1 MNYDKNQ
8 MVHIF
13 VICINM
19 SYFILVFPSG
29 SDTLYFQDQ
38 NVINI
43 YKENFNSHSLVCN
56 KTSFYSLRSTESF
69 FLQNSMESIEFLIK
83 WEYMYFREACPMQS
97 YLSSWILCP
106 LGKLWDLGNFNSH
119 YEIMLSSWLI
129 CNNIWILRAN
139 NPQSWISLWVFTTMY
154 MYQVWG

>member
-1 MNYDKNQ
+1 MSLSLLLFPFMDKFPSLSPTWLAELDFLPAYFSPQESCSPIWKLDSNRNLQEWKRECSMNYDKNQ

-13 VICINM
+13 VICIDM

-43 YKENFNSHSLVCN
+43 YNENFNRHSLVCN

-69 FLQNSMESIEFLIK
+69 FLQNSMESIEF
-83 WEYMYFREACPMQS
+83 
-97 YLSSWILCP
+97 
-106 LGKLWDLGNFNSH
+106 
-119 YEIMLSSWLI
+119 
-129 CNNIWILRAN
+129 
-139 NPQSWISLWVFTTMY
+139 
-154 MYQVWG
+154 

>member
-1 MNYDKNQ
+1 MNYNKNQ

-97 YLSSWILCP
+97 YLRSWILLC
-106 LGKLWDLGNFNSH
+106 LVFALLENFGIW
-119 YEIMLSSWLI
+119 EILTHIMKSCS
-129 CNNIWILRAN
+129 A
-139 NPQSWISLWVFTTMY
+139 V
-154 MYQVWG
+154 G